1 MITKSCFFSLFLA
14 GALLLQVNSMGYTVD
29 IIKMDIDTA
38 LDKCSQCH
46 MVVEHLQAA
55 LRQGNH
61 TVGPLLELIERI
73 CHLIFGP
80 AAKECYDITHNA
92 TDFVN
97 YILTHN
103 ATYLCE
109 QIGDC

>member
-1 MITKSCFFSLFLA
+1 MIMKSCLVSLFLA

-29 IIKMDIDTA
+29 IIKVDIDTA
-38 LDKCSQCH
+38 LDKCSQCL
-46 MVVEHLQAA
+46 VVIEHLQVA
-55 LRQGNH
+55 LKQGNH

-73 CHLIFGP
+73 CHHIFGP

-103 ATYLCE
+103 ASYLCH